1 MGYVISLMIM
11 ATIAIFSVF
20 YIFDEKRDNQSH
32 HSS

>member
-20 YIFDEKRDNQSH
+20 FIFKDKDDTKLTK
-32 HSS
+32 